1 MTNQDGDHRYEQQVG
16 VFEDLMHAVNAVLKA
31 YGKHDSLEPG
41 DYSIYEDYWGFPQ
54 VKVSI
59 NDLRLLRSEII
70 HELQQAVNTY
80 PGWEIVVAVA
90 VRGHYD
96 DWPNMGLYIRPHE
109 VIDGLR
115 REYLPAEFQSLQYE
129 GARRGTV
136 SD

>member
-1 MTNQDGDHRYEQQVG
+1 MSNQDEDRRYEQQAET
-16 VFEDLMHAVNAVLKA
+16 FESLARAVDAVLEQ

-59 NDLRLLRSEII
+59 NDLRLIEPEII
-70 HELQQAVNTY
+70 HKLQQIVRVY
-80 PGWEIVVAVA
+80 QGWEIVVAVA

-96 DWPNMGLYIRPHE
+96 DWPNMGLYIRSHE
-109 VIDGLR
+109 IVDGLQ
-115 REYLPAEFQSLQYE
+115 REYFPAEFQNLHYE
-129 GARRGTV
+129 RARRGTV